1 MNFTFLDR
9 RLTIRVKAG
18 YSLIACIRQDTNVL
32 CHNIVTLLEQLKIVL
47 LPVAEIRGQDEFCVQ
62 VGYQLRFLG
71 VTLLFAAVM
80 ALLSFFGRSIGC
92 SVASTK
98 IISRIA
104 SLGCSAFFPGR

>member
-1 MNFTFLDR
+1 MKFTFLDR

-71 VTLLFAAVM
+71 VPLLFAAIM
-80 ALLSFFGRSIGC
+80 PFLSFFGRSIGC
-92 SVASTK
+92 SVASTSTISK
-98 IISRIA
+98 IVL
-104 SLGCSAFFPGR
+104 LGCNAFLPGK